1 MSKAKTVLVV
11 DDDID
16 IVDQVSHIVT
26 GLGHQVTTAFNRQ
39 EAEAT
44 LGTMTVDLAII
55 DMMMEDMHS
64 GCVLCRHIKQLYP
77 ETAVLI
83 LTSVADLAGLDIPA
97 DPAHFHSM
105 MQCDAFIRKPV
116 HPRQL
121 KSMVDHL
128 LDQVDQPDQLDQPGH
143 QVIPAQP

>member
-1 MSKAKTVLVV
+1 MSKAKKILVV

-26 GLGHQVTTAFNRQ
+26 ALGHQVTKVFNRQ
-39 EAEAT
+39 EAEAI
-44 LGTMTVDLAII
+44 LGTMTVDLAIV
-55 DMMMEDMHS
+55 DMMMEDRHS
-64 GCVLCRHIKQLYP
+64 GCVLCEHIKRLYP

-105 MQCDAFIRKPV
+105 LQCDAFIHKPV
-116 HPRQL
+116 HPQQL

-128 LDQVDQPDQLDQPGH
+128 LDRPDH
-143 QVIPAQP
+143 RAIPTRS